1 MLRWASE
8 ISYFRLTKPP
18 AMTEPTP
25 APQPLKQKKKKSKPS
40 SPWRDHLIQGVLI
53 FASVLLAFWLSEL
66 RAKQHKRAVV
76 EASMQNLSDEL
87 TFNHSQ
93 LVKAYGYYETLLAE
107 VRSYDSLPEALPATG
122 RELKSWR
129 GFRMP
134 MIRTSAY
141 ETVINSGIIRDF
153 EFADHRA
160 ISYIYAMQGV
170 VHDFDELLVEQVRI
184 DPSIEDLPKTI
195 HFFSL
200 YQEVIPGVL
209 ASYDWL
215 GTQLFAAYGFDASIA
230 SGSLSDLVAKYR
242 QGMEAEGY

>member
-1 MLRWASE
+1 
-8 ISYFRLTKPP
+8 
-18 AMTEPTP
+18 MTEPTP
-25 APQPLKQKKKKSKPS
+25 APQPLKQKKKKNTHM

-66 RAKQHKRAVV
+66 RAKQHNRAVV

-87 TFNHSQ
+87 AFNHNQ
-93 LVKAYGYYETLLAE
+93 LVKAYGYYEAFLAE
-107 VRSYDSLPEALPATG
+107 VRSYDSLPGDRPTTG

-153 EFADHRA
+153 EFDDHRA

-170 VHDFDELLVEQVRI
+170 VHDFDELLVEQVLI
-184 DPSIEDLPKTI
+184 DPSIEDLQKTT

-215 GTQLFAAYGFDASIA
+215 GTQLFTAYGFDASIA
-230 SGSLSDLVAKYR
+230 SEDLAALVAKYR
-242 QGMEAEGY
+242 QGMETEGY